1 MSNDAVATDMARVL
15 AELLDT
21 ALADQWDD
29 DEPTMALLWQASDD
43 PDDLRI
49 AVKRLGGSVE
59 DELAPLSDLGSYL
72 AVAHSTVTCHPPAE
86 LLVPS
91 DGALV
96 RVTVAVDHKSESGVL
111 RHPNGTTEWFGAVGL
126 PVAMLL
132 NAMLWFEPAA

>member
-15 AELLDT
+15 AELIDT

-49 AVKRLGGSVE
+49 AVKRLEGGVE
-59 DELAPLSDLGSYL
+59 SELAPLSDLGSYL
-72 AVAHSTVTCHPPAE
+72 AVAHSTVTRQPPAE

-91 DGALV
+91 DAAPV

-126 PVAMLL
+126 PVAKLL
-132 NAMLWFEPAA
+132 NSMLWFEPAA

>member
-1 MSNDAVATDMARVL
+1 MSNEAIATDMARVL

-49 AVKRLGGSVE
+49 AVKRLEGSVE
-59 DELAPLSDLGSYL
+59 GELAPLSDLGSYL
-72 AVAHSTVTCHPPAE
+72 AVAHSTVTRQPPAE

-96 RVTVAVDHKSESGVL
+96 RVTVAVDHKSEAGVL
-111 RHPNGTTEWFGAVGL
+111 RHPNGTTEWFSAVGL
-126 PVAMLL
+126 PVAKLL
-132 NAMLWFEPAA
+132 NSMLWFEPAA